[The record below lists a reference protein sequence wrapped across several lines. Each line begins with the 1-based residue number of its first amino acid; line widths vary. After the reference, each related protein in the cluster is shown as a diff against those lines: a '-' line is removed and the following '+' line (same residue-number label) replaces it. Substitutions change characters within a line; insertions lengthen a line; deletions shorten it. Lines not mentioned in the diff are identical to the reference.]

1 MNKLLVICGPTATG
15 KTDLAI
21 KLAKKFSGEI
31 VSADSRQVYKG
42 MDVITGKDIPRK
54 SELRIMNS
62 RLSGIHDAVIAQ
74 NSQTASGQELRI
86 DNDKFSV
93 GYRLK
98 EDIPI
103 WLVDIVEPD
112 YTFNVGEYK
121 KLADKVIDNI
131 RSRNLLPI
139 IVGGTGLYIK
149 ALTVVLDFLI
159 IPPNKVLRK
168 ELSQLGKGE
177 LGERLRDIDSHRWE
191 RMNESDRLN
200 PRRLIRAIEISQALM
215 NKNISADIYRNR
227 SKDNILMIGLGIP
240 TKQKLY
246 ELIDTRVEER
256 LKGGVLAEVE
266 YFFNKHYDLTL
277 PALSATGFKPLLQY
291 IERTV
296 SLDHALRGWKFI
308 EHGYAR
314 RQLTWFRRDK
324 RIHWF
329 DVTLENYRGEIEDT
343 VRKWYTEN

>member
-15 KTDLAI
+15 KTGLAI

-42 MDVITGKDIPRK
+42 MDVLTGKDLSK
-54 SELRIMNS
+54 NSELRMMNHE
-62 RLSGIHDAVIAQ
+62 LGI
-74 NSQTASGQELRI
+74 N
-86 DNDKFSV
+86 NDKFSV

-98 EDIPI
+98 EGIPI
-103 WLVDIVEPD
+103 WLVDVVPPNYI
-112 YTFNVGEYK
+112 FNVGEYK
-121 KLADKVIDNI
+121 KLADKVINWI

-149 ALTVVLDFLI
+149 ALTVVLDLLI

-168 ELSQLGKGE
+168 ELSQLGKEE

-191 RMNESDRLN
+191 RMNGSDRLN
-200 PRRLIRAIEISQALM
+200 PRRLIRAVEISLALM

-227 SKDNILMIGLGIP
+227 SKDNILMIGLGVP

-246 ELIDTRVEER
+246 ELIDARVEER
-256 LKGGVLAEVE
+256 VKGGVLTEVE
-266 YFFNKHYDLTL
+266 YFFDKHYDPTL

-296 SLDHALRGWKFI
+296 SLDYALKRWKAT
-308 EHGYAR
+308 EHEYAR
-314 RQLTWFRRDK
+314 RQLTWFKRDN
-324 RIHWF
+324 RVHWF
-329 DVTLENYRGEIEDT
+329 DVTSENYREKIEDT